1 MTEDKMVTVCIDG
14 EHLTLEQVLE
24 VAEGRARVR
33 ISPFVEKKMKQSRDF
48 IEKALV

>member
-1 MTEDKMVTVCIDG
+1 MAAVCIDG

-33 ISPFVEKKMKQSRDF
+33 ISPLLRRR
-48 IEKALV
+48 